1 MKRWHIGF
9 LLVLGGAL
17 IETSTVTAIAQDL
30 NCRIQGDS
38 FILDDTDFKAL
49 APRGI
54 TREKFAALAPT
65 SKDRVAIC
73 NTRKLWRLIKAGKAD
88 TCDFGRYDPVI
99 AYFDKSEVSAAL
111 KAMDTPPRAGKCR

>member
-9 LLVLGGAL
+9 LLVLGGVLA
-17 IETSTVTAIAQDL
+17 ETSTVAAIAQDF
-30 NCRIQGDS
+30 NCRVLGGS

-49 APRGI
+49 APMGI
-54 TREKFAALAPT
+54 TREKFSALAPT

-88 TCDFGRYDPVI
+88 TCDFDRYARVI
-99 AYFDKSEVSAAL
+99 KYFDKSELSSAL
-111 KAMDTPPRAGKCR
+111 KAMETPHVGKCY

>member
-1 MKRWHIGF
+1 MKRWYIGF

-30 NCRIQGDS
+30 NCRVRGDS

-49 APRGI
+49 ASSGI

-73 NTRKLWRLIKAGKAD
+73 NTRKLWRVIKAGKAD
-88 TCDFGRYDPVI
+88 ACDFERYEPVI
-99 AYFDKSEVSAAL
+99 GYFDKSELSSAV
-111 KAMDTPPRAGKCR
+111 KASDTPHAGKCR